1 MKVEVTSCFHCIR
14 LAAELLWFPVA
25 LHLSIGSIQSLGRKD
40 ADTGPEDHDMQAG
53 ASSLRSEK

>member
-40 ADTGPEDHDMQAG
+40 ADTGPE
-53 ASSLRSEK
+53 E